1 MDYSIQQLT
10 LIHPS
15 NSSVYDKA
23 GGTREQLVVKVL
35 NSKHLTSKEGLPSL
49 TARDM
54 LQDAM
59 GLTWFA
65 TGNGRCRCDGYSLKT
80 FHNDPSDLH
89 NSIHLLSGCVDQR
102 SSTEWAGRAE
112 SIQGGIP

>member
-10 LIHPS
+10 LIHQS
-15 NSSVYDKA
+15 IHSSVDYKA

-35 NSKHLTSKEGLPSL
+35 NSKHLTSKEGVPSL
-49 TARDM
+49 TARDG
-54 LQDAM
+54 LQDA
-59 GLTWFA
+59 TD
-65 TGNGRCRCDGYSLKT
+65 NGGCRCDGYSLS
-80 FHNDPSDLH
+80 HNNPSDLH

-102 SSTEWAGRAE
+102 GSTEWAGQVE